1 MQVHCNI
8 MTKILDTNNTIYIFF
23 FIMLLLL
30 WWGIRKVNIFVYLIF
45 IKTRLFG
52 DNCQRW
58 QLKNETRR
66 STPSVLSW
74 ILRQERCLHVCTRWA
89 YHYRWIIWFPA
100 KPNTRNRKEGF
111 VYKKKILRCN
121 RSSRFVFH
129 KYGIESTSI
138 TL

>member
-1 MQVHCNI
+1 MQVLCNI

-74 ILRQERCLHVCTRWA
+74 IPRQERCLRVCTRWA
-89 YHYRWIIWFPA
+89 YYYRWIISILLYDFLRNPIHEIER
-100 KPNTRNRKEGF
+100 KVSCTRRK
-111 VYKKKILRCN
+111 
-121 RSSRFVFH
+121 SRVVIARADLYFINMV
-129 KYGIESTSI
+129 
-138 TL
+138 